1 MNRLSPLI
9 DRRPPFAA
17 ALTRTAPMPSR
28 LMSDDGPGWLRDA
41 KLFGASYLAGVVV
54 FGTLIA

>member
-9 DRRPPFAA
+9 DRRPPYAA
-17 ALTRTAPMPSR
+17 ALTRPAPAR
-28 LMSDDGPGWLRDA
+28 LVLSEESPGWLRDA
-41 KLFGASYLAGVVV
+41 KLFGLSYLAGVVV